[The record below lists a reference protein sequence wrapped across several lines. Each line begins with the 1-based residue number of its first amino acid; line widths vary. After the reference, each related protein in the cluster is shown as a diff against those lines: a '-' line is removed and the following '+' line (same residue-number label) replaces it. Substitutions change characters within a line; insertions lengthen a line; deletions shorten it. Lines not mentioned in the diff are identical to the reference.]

1 MTYVVDLR
9 PPEAAGPL
17 RIGADRA
24 ETVTALRQLGEP
36 QLLNGTPGR
45 RPSWFVHRPSGL
57 VVRCHLDKPGAV
69 EAIEFGRPS
78 STADAVC
85 YQGID
90 VFGTPADELVT
101 AMRARTRVVE
111 EGRGYAFIAPD
122 LLLSC
127 WRATTPK
134 DADDLDGRF
143 FDSVLLARPGYYDPS

>member
-1 MTYVVDLR
+1 MTYVIDLR
-9 PPEAAGPL
+9 PPDAAGPL

-36 QLLNGTPGR
+36 QLLNGTPPR
-45 RPSWFVHRPSGL
+45 RPNWFVHRPSGL
-57 VVRCHLDKPGAV
+57 VVRCHLDKPGAI
-69 EAIEFGRPS
+69 EAIEFGRPNNPV
-78 STADAVC
+78 DIVC

-101 AMRARTRVVE
+101 MMRARTRVVE
-111 EGRGYAFIAPD
+111 EEHGYAFIAPD

-134 DADDLDGRF
+134 DAEDLDGRF